1 MESKT
6 VLLNKDEEAMSL
18 NDFHGLPEVK
28 KLKNLD
34 QQLSYL
40 QKRKQDR
47 INLLL
52 RDFKGDN
59 NLDLIKIFISSIFD
73 YYFNIFHNDK
83 NLDFNEIS
91 DERFLEIY
99 NESIRKVATERTANG
114 NIQFGWNESFDEEE
128 RIKAEL
134 QTLDENYI
142 SKMRKVLNSRKIISN
157 QILLI
162 NKEIGEIMQEIN
174 SYLN

>member
-1 MESKT
+1 MENET
-6 VLLNKDEEAMSL
+6 IFLNKNGEAMSL
-18 NDFHGLPEVK
+18 NDFHNLPEVK

-59 NLDLIKIFISSIFD
+59 NLDLIKVFISSIFD

-91 DERFLEIY
+91 DQRFLAIY
-99 NESIRKVATERTANG
+99 NESIRKVAKARISNA
-114 NIQFGWNESFDEEE
+114 NIQLGWNESFDEEE
-128 RIKAEL
+128 RIEAEL
-134 QTLDENYI
+134 QTLGESYI
-142 SKMRKVLNSRKIISN
+142 SKMRKVLNSKKIISN

-162 NKEIGEIMQEIN
+162 NKEITEIMQEIN
-174 SYLN
+174 SYLS